1 MCLFGIS
8 VSFPVKCF
16 NVVWPFA
23 TRVVWVL
30 LLLDFETWLCILD
43 IISFPDTGANTV
55 SARYLRDWY
64 LGICLLTKIVALK
77 SILAVL
83 FRSFAHMHIVAKILS
98 HPTHIFNRD

>member
-43 IISFPDTGANTV
+43 IISV

>member
-8 VSFPVKCF
+8 VSFPVKCL

-23 TRVVWVL
+23 ARVVWVL
-30 LLLDFETWLCILD
+30 LLLDFETCLCILD
-43 IISFPDTGANTV
+43 ISSFPDTGANTV
-55 SARYLRDWY
+55 ITHYLRDWY

-83 FRSFAHMHIVAKILS
+83 FQSFAHMHSVARISS
-98 HPTHIFNRD
+98 HSTHIFNRD